1 MSLEIITTEDGSS
14 SIINKNLNE
23 CYHSTS
29 GAINES
35 EHIFIENGLLACEK
49 KALNTLEVGFGTGLN
64 ALLTQI
70 ICDKNKT
77 MNNYHSIENN
87 PILSKDYLALN
98 YCKQLNIKDN
108 NFIKMHNSSWGK
120 KIAISKYFRLLKINI
135 DLQMFNP
142 TTKYDLIYF
151 DAFSP
156 NKQPELWTYDIF
168 KRLYENLNNNGIL
181 ITYCAKGAFK
191 RILKKIGFEVSSI
204 DGPIGKR
211 EITQAKKK

>member
-35 EHIFIENGLLACEK
+35 KHIFIENGLLACK
-49 KALNTLEVGFGTGLN
+49 KKVLNTLEVGFGTGLN

-77 MNNYHSIENN
+77 INNYHSIENL

-98 YCKQLNIKDN
+98 YCKQLNIKDD
-108 NFIKMHNSSWGK
+108 NFMKMHNSSWGE
-120 KIAISKYFRLLKINI
+120 KITISKYFSLLKINI
-135 DLQMFNP
+135 DLQTFNP

-156 NKQPELWTYDIF
+156 NKQPELWTHNIF
-168 KRLYENLNNNGIL
+168 KKLYENLNNNGIL

-191 RILKKIGFEVSSI
+191 RTLREIGFEVSSI

-211 EITQAKKK
+211 EITQAKKR

>member
-35 EHIFIENGLLACEK
+35 KHIFIENGLLACK
-49 KALNTLEVGFGTGLN
+49 KKILNTLEVGFGTGLN

-77 MNNYHSIENN
+77 INNYHSIENL

-98 YCKQLNIKDN
+98 YCKQLNIKDD
-108 NFIKMHNSSWGK
+108 NFMKMHNSSWGE
-120 KIAISKYFRLLKINI
+120 KITISKYFSLLKINI
-135 DLQMFNP
+135 DLQTFNP

-156 NKQPELWTYDIF
+156 NKQPELWTYNIF
-168 KRLYENLNNNGIL
+168 KKLYKNLNNNGIL

-191 RILKKIGFEVSSI
+191 RTLKEIGFEVSSI

-211 EITQAKKK
+211 EITQAKKR

>member
-35 EHIFIENGLLACEK
+35 KHIFIENGLLACK
-49 KALNTLEVGFGTGLN
+49 KKVLNTLEVGFGTGLN

-77 MNNYHSIENN
+77 INNYHSIENL

-98 YCKQLNIKDN
+98 YCKQLNIKDD
-108 NFIKMHNSSWGK
+108 NFIKMHNSSWGE
-120 KIAISKYFRLLKINI
+120 KITISKYFSLLKINI
-135 DLQMFNP
+135 DLQTFNP

-156 NKQPELWTYDIF
+156 NKQPELWTYNIF
-168 KRLYENLNNNGIL
+168 KKLYKNLNNNGIL

-191 RILKKIGFEVSSI
+191 RTLKEIGFEVSSI

-211 EITQAKKK
+211 EITQAKKR

>member
-35 EHIFIENGLLACEK
+35 KHIFIENGLLACK
-49 KALNTLEVGFGTGLN
+49 KKVLNTLEVGFGTGLN

-77 MNNYHSIENN
+77 INNYHSIENL

-98 YCKQLNIKDN
+98 YCKQLNIKDD
-108 NFIKMHNSSWGK
+108 NFMKMHNSSWGE
-120 KIAISKYFRLLKINI
+120 KITISKYFSLLKINI
-135 DLQMFNP
+135 DLQTFNP

-156 NKQPELWTYDIF
+156 NKQPELWTYNIF
-168 KRLYENLNNNGIL
+168 KKLYKNLNNNGIL

-191 RILKKIGFEVSSI
+191 RTLKEIGFEVSSI

-211 EITQAKKK
+211 EITQAKKR

>member
-35 EHIFIENGLLACEK
+35 KHIFIENGLLACK
-49 KALNTLEVGFGTGLN
+49 KKVLNTLEVGFGTGLN

-77 MNNYHSIENN
+77 INNYHSIENL

-98 YCKQLNIKDN
+98 YCKQLNIKDD
-108 NFIKMHNSSWGK
+108 NFIKMHNSSWGE
-120 KIAISKYFRLLKINI
+120 KITISKYFSLLKINI
-135 DLQMFNP
+135 DLQTFNP

-156 NKQPELWTYDIF
+156 NKQPELWTYNIF
-168 KRLYENLNNNGIL
+168 KKLYENLNNNGIL

-191 RILKKIGFEVSSI
+191 RTLKEIGFEVSSI

-211 EITQAKKK
+211 EITQAKKR